1 MSNPAFF
8 SKGLCWN
15 PAGADLHLHVPNLRF
30 NVDDVRVLYT
40 ATTALES
47 VLSYLAGDLSFTVGE
62 VTLSQ
67 QQLGMPAPYTDLDS
81 SRSADILRPRAIP
94 PEEYNGTEIPMVA
107 GAVTV
112 AYNLNSTISS
122 SDPPLVLDR

>member
-1 MSNPAFF
+1 MLPVFSTPGAIAIGEQSRFF
-8 SKGLCWN
+8 YAEKGLCWN
-15 PAGADLHLHVPNLRF
+15 PAGANLHLHVPNLRF

-67 QQLGMPAPYTDLDS
+67 QQLGMPAPLHR
-81 SRSADILRPRAIP
+81 SRFLSL
-94 PEEYNGTEIPMVA
+94 G
-107 GAVTV
+107 
-112 AYNLNSTISS
+112 
-122 SDPPLVLDR
+122 

>member
-1 MSNPAFF
+1 
-8 SKGLCWN
+8 
-15 PAGADLHLHVPNLRF
+15 
-30 NVDDVRVLYT
+30 VLYT

-81 SRSADILRPRAIP
+81 SRSADILRSRATP